1 MKESDFQK
9 RLIKELTERYDGC
22 IVMKNDANHIQ
33 GIPDLT
39 VLYKNHWAALE
50 CKKDEKAC
58 IKSQRDQMNQKIYV
72 DKMDVMSYAKY
83 IYPEN
88 KNDILH
94 ELDEFF
100 ES

>member
-1 MKESDFQK
+1 MKESDFQ
-9 RLIKELTERYDGC
+9 RNLIKEITNKFEGC

-50 CKKDEKAC
+50 CKKDKKSC

-72 DKMDVMSYAKY
+72 DRMDAMSYAAY

-94 ELDEFF
+94 ELEDFF